1 MENNTKRVISV
12 HTTVRKPLEKV
23 WKNYTS
29 PDDIVKWNAASSD
42 WHTTHATNDLRIGG
56 QFNYRME
63 AKDGSFGFDFWGVY
77 DEIKS
82 YEKLE
87 YTLGDGRKVLVKFLS
102 LGNQTE
108 ILQTFEPEN
117 ENSDEMQ
124 LNGWQSILNNFKEF
138 AEKY

>member
-1 MENNTKRVISV
+1 MENNTKRAISV
-12 HTTVRKPLEKV
+12 HATVRQPLEKV

-29 PDDIVKWNAASSD
+29 PDDIVKWNAASAD
-42 WHTTHATNDLRIGG
+42 WHTTKASNDLRTGG
-56 QFNYRME
+56 EFSFRME
-63 AKDGSFGFDFWGVY
+63 AKDGSYGFDFGGTY
-77 DEIKS
+77 DEVVS
-82 YEKLE
+82 YEKLV
-87 YTLGDGRKVLVKFLS
+87 YTLGDGRKVSVKFLA

-108 ILQTFEPEN
+108 ILQVFEPEN